1 MTTTSLP
8 RYPGRQRV
16 TQARVMRSEWIK
28 LRTQPS
34 ALWSLASAVI
44 LIIAF
49 GILYS
54 LLREARPPQGVA
66 AIRSFDPV
74 SVSLSGVQLAQIA
87 TGVLG
92 VLLITSEYATGLIR
106 TTLAAVPRRLPVLW
120 GKAAMV
126 AAVTV
131 AVTLPAALA
140 VFLAGQ
146 EVLSRQHLAV
156 SLGHPGVA
164 QAVIGS
170 SLYLA
175 VCGLLGL
182 ALGATARSTA
192 GGISAL
198 FGLFFALPI
207 VAGFLPGSWS
217 GDIGKYLPSTAGLAI
232 TTVHPDPATSL
243 APWAGL
249 GVSCLYAAVLLGFAA
264 LRTRRGD
271 AKLRRG
277 LPRWPRLPELREP
290 GPSRRLPPGEAR
302 PGLCVHGEVVGE
314 GQDVVAAGGYLGV
327 VRGQDDRAAGLAA
340 RGSRDGEHAGQ
351 DELAGDGP
359 WFIAV
364 AENTRLV
371 YELRAVG
378 GL

>member
-1 MTTTSLP
+1 MTTTGLP
-8 RYPGRQRV
+8 PYPGRQRV

-54 LLREARPPQGVA
+54 LLREARPPQGAA
-66 AIRSFDPV
+66 AIRSFDAV
-74 SVSLSGVQLAQIA
+74 SVSLSGVQLAQMA

-126 AAVTV
+126 AAATV
-131 AVTLPAALA
+131 VVTLPAALA

-146 EVLSRQHLAV
+146 DVLSRQHLAT

-182 ALGATARSTA
+182 ALGALLRSSA

-207 VAGFLPGSWS
+207 VAGLLPGSLS
-217 GDIGKYLPSTAGLAI
+217 EEVNKYLPSTAGLAV
-232 TTVHPDPATSL
+232 TAVHPDPATSL

-264 LRTRRGD
+264 WRTRRGD
-271 AKLRRG
+271 AK
-277 LPRWPRLPELREP
+277 
-290 GPSRRLPPGEAR
+290 
-302 PGLCVHGEVVGE
+302 
-314 GQDVVAAGGYLGV
+314 
-327 VRGQDDRAAGLAA
+327 
-340 RGSRDGEHAGQ
+340 
-351 DELAGDGP
+351 
-359 WFIAV
+359 
-364 AENTRLV
+364 
-371 YELRAVG
+371 
-378 GL
+378 

>member
-44 LIIAF
+44 AIIAF

-54 LLREARPPQGVA
+54 LLREARPPQGAA
-66 AIRSFDPV
+66 AIASFDPV

-92 VLLITSEYATGLIR
+92 VALITSEYATGLIR

-126 AAVTV
+126 SAATV
-131 AVTLPAALA
+131 VVTLPASLA

-146 EVLSRQHLAV
+146 EVLSHQRLST

-164 QAVIGS
+164 RAVVGG

-182 ALGATARSTA
+182 ALGAVLRSAA
-192 GGISAL
+192 GAISAL

-207 VAGFLPGSWS
+207 LAGFLPGSWS
-217 GDIGKYLPSTAGLAI
+217 GDIGKYLPSTAGLAV

-249 GVSCLYAAVLLGFAA
+249 GVFCLYAVAALGLAA

-271 AKLRRG
+271 L
-277 LPRWPRLPELREP
+277 E
-290 GPSRRLPPGEAR
+290 
-302 PGLCVHGEVVGE
+302 
-314 GQDVVAAGGYLGV
+314 
-327 VRGQDDRAAGLAA
+327 
-340 RGSRDGEHAGQ
+340 
-351 DELAGDGP
+351 
-359 WFIAV
+359 
-364 AENTRLV
+364 
-371 YELRAVG
+371 
-378 GL
+378 

>member
-1 MTTTSLP
+1 MTTSLP

-16 TQARVMRSEWIK
+16 TQARVLRSEWIK

-34 ALWSLASAVI
+34 ALWSLGSAVI
-44 LIIAF
+44 LIIAV
-49 GILYS
+49 GVLYS
-54 LLREARPPQGVA
+54 LLREARPPQGAA
-66 AIRSFDPV
+66 AIASFDPV

-87 TGVLG
+87 TGALG
-92 VLLITSEYATGLIR
+92 VLLVTNEYATGLIR

-120 GKAAMV
+120 GKAGMV
-126 AAVTV
+126 VAVTI

-140 VFLAGQ
+140 AFLAGQ
-146 EVLSRQHLAV
+146 EVLSRQHLTT

-182 ALGATARSTA
+182 ALGAVLRSTA

-207 VAGFLPGSWS
+207 IAGFLPGSWS
-217 GDIGKYLPSTAGLAI
+217 DDINKYLPSTAGQAI

-243 APWAGL
+243 APWTGL
-249 GVSCLYAAVLLGFAA
+249 GVSFLYAAILLGAAA

-271 AKLRRG
+271 AK
-277 LPRWPRLPELREP
+277 
-290 GPSRRLPPGEAR
+290 
-302 PGLCVHGEVVGE
+302 
-314 GQDVVAAGGYLGV
+314 
-327 VRGQDDRAAGLAA
+327 
-340 RGSRDGEHAGQ
+340 
-351 DELAGDGP
+351 
-359 WFIAV
+359 
-364 AENTRLV
+364 
-371 YELRAVG
+371 
-378 GL
+378 